1 MGFAPTG
8 KRRLCTAH
16 TQLGHWTSSAFDPD
30 GAPFTLAAGS
40 EAVIVWKF
48 REAFFQWG
56 HMRRREFIAAL
67 GSAAAWPLLAHAQQ
81 DRVRRIGV
89 LMPYTKDD
97 PEDQQ
102 RVAAFQEGLKR
113 SGWIEGRNIQS
124 EYRWYAGDA
133 DRARSSAREL
143 VGLNLDLILVGA
155 APGLVALR
163 REARAVP
170 LVFVAVTDPVG
181 LGLVE
186 SLARPGG
193 NATGFTFFEFSVGT
207 KLLESLQQIAPQV
220 RRIAI
225 MYSPNSPVQN
235 QYLKPIDAIGP
246 SIATT
251 LIKKPVRD
259 ASEIEA
265 AIEAIGRE
273 PNGGLMVLPEPLF
286 PVHRKFIIELAARH
300 QLPAVYPF
308 RAFAVDGGLMSYSVD
323 VPDLYRRAAAYVD
336 RILKGS
342 AIADMPVQQPT
353 RYELVINLKTAKAL
367 GLEVPST
374 LLARAE
380 EVIE

>member
-1 MGFAPTG
+1 
-8 KRRLCTAH
+8 
-16 TQLGHWTSSAFDPD
+16 
-30 GAPFTLAAGS
+30 
-40 EAVIVWKF
+40 
-48 REAFFQWG
+48 
-56 HMRRREFIAAL
+56 MRRREFIAAL

-133 DRARSSAREL
+133 DRAQSSAREL
-143 VGLNLDLILVGA
+143 VGLTPDLILVGA

-193 NATGFTFFEFSVGT
+193 SATGFTFFEFSVGT

-286 PVHRKFIIELAARH
+286 PVHRKLIIELAARH

-353 RYELVINLKTAKAL
+353 KYELVINLKTAKAL